1 MKKDLKLVRETLKT
15 TLEQIKQDKISLP
28 KANSINYTC
37 SNITRTIIAEILL
50 NKSNEKINN

>member
-15 TLEQIKQDKISLP
+15 TLEQIIQDKIRLP

-37 SNITRTIIAEILL
+37 SNITRTIIAEIIL
-50 NKSNEKINN
+50 NKKQNEGRN